1 MKNHWKAWSIFL
13 IKEFLE
19 ACFGVNHVLHC
30 LSFPQSVERDS
41 RIFSLS
47 LDSTAGMTPL
57 KALTCC
63 FLIPRSL
70 LRGSSFALNASAPEA
85 AHVDLLF
92 CF

>member
-30 LSFPQSVERDS
+30 LSFPQSVERES

-47 LDSTAGMTPL
+47 LDSG
-57 KALTCC
+57 
-63 FLIPRSL
+63 
-70 LRGSSFALNASAPEA
+70 
-85 AHVDLLF
+85 
-92 CF
+92 